1 MCKGKKQKEKLEME
15 KKKRIA
21 HTAIMLQSE
30 TQLSP
35 HYEIKEAST
44 STAAPPQN
52 CSLPFTVFAGQKSTD
67 YTHTYIKTCMCVHVE
82 KIQIPKR
89 QQAKNEL

>member
-1 MCKGKKQKEKLEME
+1 ME

-21 HTAIMLQSE
+21 HIAIMLQSE

-67 YTHTYIKTCMCVHVE
+67 YTHTHTHMETCMCVHVE
-82 KIQIPKR
+82 EIQIPKR

>member
-1 MCKGKKQKEKLEME
+1 ME

-35 HYEIKEAST
+35 HYEIKDVDSGT
-44 STAAPPQN
+44 PTKLLVTFYSF
-52 CSLPFTVFAGQKSTD
+52 CRSKVYRL
-67 YTHTYIKTCMCVHVE
+67 HTYIHRDMHVCACRKDTDTE
-82 KIQIPKR
+82 KAAGK
-89 QQAKNEL
+89 K

>member
-1 MCKGKKQKEKLEME
+1 MME
-15 KKKRIA
+15 KKRIA
-21 HTAIMLQSE
+21 HIAIMLQSE

-67 YTHTYIKTCMCVHVE
+67 YTLTHAHGDLHVCACRRDTDTEKAAGKKWIVE
-82 KIQIPKR
+82 KKSH
-89 QQAKNEL
+89 K

>member
-1 MCKGKKQKEKLEME
+1 MCKGKKQKKKMME

-35 HYEIKEAST
+35 HYEIKEATST

-67 YTHTYIKTCMCVHVE
+67 YTHAHRDMHVCACRRDTDTE
-82 KIQIPKR
+82 KAAGK
-89 QQAKNEL
+89 K

>member
-67 YTHTYIKTCMCVHVE
+67 YTHTHIHKDMHVCACRKDTDTE
-82 KIQIPKR
+82 KAAGK
-89 QQAKNEL
+89 K